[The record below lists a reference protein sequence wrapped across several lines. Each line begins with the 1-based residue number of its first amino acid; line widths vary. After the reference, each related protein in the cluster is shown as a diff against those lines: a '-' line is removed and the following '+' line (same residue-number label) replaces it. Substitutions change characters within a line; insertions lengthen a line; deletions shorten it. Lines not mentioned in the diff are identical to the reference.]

1 MEKKKN
7 VSTNVS
13 PCCNK
18 TKNFPDQYIN
28 IIIIFFSN
36 PSTIYN
42 KIRNKLILN
51 NANIQNGRN
60 QIWISSVVE
69 EILLTKIVMEGIM

>member
-13 PCCNK
+13 PCCN
-18 TKNFPDQYIN
+18 KNFPDQYIN